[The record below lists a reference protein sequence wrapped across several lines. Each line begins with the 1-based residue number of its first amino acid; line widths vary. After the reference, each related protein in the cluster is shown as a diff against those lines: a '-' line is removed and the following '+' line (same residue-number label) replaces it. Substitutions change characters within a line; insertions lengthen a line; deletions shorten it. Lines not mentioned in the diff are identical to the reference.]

1 MADPIIYKP
10 FVGDYANA
18 GSDIY
23 IQGAF
28 PTGVFTIMPCA
39 MPGQV
44 TPLTAARSPVLQEM
58 AQMSVGGMEGN
69 QIAIVG
75 TAIVGMSTVG

>member
-1 MADPIIYKP
+1 MAETVIYSP
-10 FVGDYANA
+10 FVGDYANE
-18 GSDIY
+18 GSGVY
-23 IQGAF
+23 AQGVL
-28 PTGVFTIMPCA
+28 PTGVFTINACIMS
-39 MPGQV
+39 GQV

-58 AQMSVGGMEGN
+58 AQMSVGGMECN